1 LSIVIII
8 IIIIIITIRNDAAT
22 EAYEIFSYYDAVSF
36 VKEYVKKNPETAMVS
51 VSINQSINQSFNHS
65 FIQFNYI
72 YICVC
77 ETYP

>member
-1 LSIVIII
+1 MSIVIIII

-51 VSINQSINQSFNHS
+51 VSINQSINQSINHS

-77 ETYP
+77 